1 MSESD
6 LQHIHEDLE
15 LVKDDLA
22 LIKHILI
29 EEGEL
34 SEEALQRLE
43 KARNTPLSKYTQ
55 LWEQCGIF
63 FFLLMLRIFLTNK
76 IRKLPREYT
85 LDSEN

>member
-1 MSESD
+1 M
-6 LQHIHEDLE
+6 QHIHEDLE

-55 LWEQCGIF
+55 L
-63 FFLLMLRIFLTNK
+63 
-76 IRKLPREYT
+76 
-85 LDSEN
+85 